1 MLDIDLVLLES
12 DSASFGQSM
21 YQGPV
26 YIVVIMVNRVRN
38 ADDVN
43 NHLELRPV
51 KRKIT
56 EKKRNQHPQPHRYD
70 SYIPQNSANC
80 YCSFYYLT
88 HKTLD
93 NFRRKTTSSVSFVI
107 VSHSAIYTGLSVCL
121 PCSLQDTGNLHIISQ
136 ENGTLTRY
144 QSLG

>member
-56 EKKRNQHPQPHRYD
+56 EKKEIN
-70 SYIPQNSANC
+70 
-80 YCSFYYLT
+80 T
-88 HKTLD
+88 HNLIDMTLISPKT
-93 NFRRKTTSSVSFVI
+93 VPI
-107 VSHSAIYTGLSVCL
+107 VTALFTI
-121 PCSLQDTGNLHIISQ
+121 
-136 ENGTLTRY
+136 
-144 QSLG
+144 